1 MILSF
6 LQQKM
11 ESSSSALVASLSLHS
26 LSAPP
31 IVDID
36 EGGEF
41 VRYMKLSLKGCSAK
55 DVRTNE
61 PMYIYA
67 QTDVSGSMSDKCTDG
82 RSKIQHVIHIWSNI
96 IRYFAG
102 RGDLNVNLQ
111 MNGFDSEIHP
121 IFPMTRVTR
130 DNYAQLVA
138 AVESMHP
145 MKTTNIELAL
155 QDLCEDLSV
164 GAVDSFD
171 MCIEGAAE
179 KKTFALLMTDGDATD
194 GSRNPEHLA
203 TILPEG
209 TKAAFIGFGKEHNA
223 ELLNALGMSGVNT
236 SNWLV
241 NNIEYSSDV
250 YAEILAKWT
259 TEVAGSVVLRI
270 ENGYFYEWKTSVWG
284 SELNLGSMSMDEK
297 RDIHVKSLT
306 PYDVSI
312 QILADGVCVDIL
324 KFDSEKVAVV
334 DLTQDMFRLC
344 VQKIMHE
351 VKEFGRMDS
360 DARAK
365 KRSRGLFNFPMQDS
379 QDDTVVPCYQP
390 EERAKSPYALKKET
404 YEKRLKLLLKDMQDY
419 VAGVG
424 ASDFMNTL
432 IHDIEITI
440 NQFGKPTQFMY
451 LSARTASQG
460 RQQTQTVDV
469 EWDDDDVQSLD
480 TSRRINQAYASPAVL
495 SLMRDISTR
504 DVDFDTESDSDEI
517 SQ

>member
-1 MILSF
+1 
-6 LQQKM
+6 
-11 ESSSSALVASLSLHS
+11 
-26 LSAPP
+26 
-31 IVDID
+31 
-36 EGGEF
+36 
-41 VRYMKLSLKGCSAK
+41 
-55 DVRTNE
+55 
-61 PMYIYA
+61 
-67 QTDVSGSMSDKCTDG
+67 
-82 RSKIQHVIHIWSNI
+82 
-96 IRYFAG
+96 
-102 RGDLNVNLQ
+102 
-111 MNGFDSEIHP
+111 
-121 IFPMTRVTR
+121 
-130 DNYAQLVA
+130 
-138 AVESMHP
+138 
-145 MKTTNIELAL
+145 
-155 QDLCEDLSV
+155 
-164 GAVDSFD
+164 
-171 MCIEGAAE
+171 MCVEGASE

-194 GSRNPEHLA
+194 GSRNPEYLA

-259 TEVAGSVVLRI
+259 TEVVGSVVLRI
-270 ENGYFYEWKTSVWG
+270 ENGYFYDWKTSAWG

-312 QILADGVCVDIL
+312 QITSDGVCVDIL
-324 KFDSEKVAVV
+324 KFDSEKVDVV

-344 VQKIMHE
+344 VQKIMHD
-351 VKEFGRMDS
+351 VKEFGRMDD
-360 DARAK
+360 DAPAK
-365 KRSRGLFNFPMQDS
+365 KRSRSLFNFPMQDS

-390 EERAKSPYALKKET
+390 EDGNGIGAKSTYALKKET

-424 ASDFMNTL
+424 ESDFMNTL
-432 IHDIEITI
+432 IHDIQITI

-469 EWDDDDVQSLD
+469 DGDDDEDGEDENFQNLNTSA
-480 TSRRINQAYASPAVL
+480 SRRINQAYASPTVL

-504 DVDFDTESDSDEI
+504 VVDFDAESDSDSDEI